1 MARAKKK
8 TVKPNKDKSNKV
20 KPNKVKAKSK
30 VKVSKKVAPK
40 KSLKKVEPKIK
51 KVRKPKARSNPDE
64 YNTWKEIS
72 YSKHKF
78 TSGEPALSDTVEYIE
93 VEGGRIY
100 RNSLEMVGRVKRWLV
115 FAPKK

>member
-8 TVKPNKDKSNKV
+8 TVKP
-20 KPNKVKAKSK
+20 KAKKLK
-30 VKVSKKVAPK
+30 VKVSKKVPK
-40 KSLKKVEPKIK
+40 KSKVVEPKVK

-93 VEGGRIY
+93 VNGGRIY
-100 RNSLEMVGRVKRWLV
+100 RNSLEMVGRVKRWLIFV
-115 FAPKK
+115 PK